1 MMAIF
6 CLVLGTPSVLD
17 VVAVA
22 FLALHDL
29 MDGTWGVV
37 ISIIVEATSELSLFA
52 LAVALVDVATSVVTM
67 QVLVEVG
74 A

>member
-1 MMAIF
+1 MAIL
-6 CLVLGTPSVLD
+6 CLVLGTPPVLD
-17 VVAVA
+17 VMAVA

-29 MDGTWGVV
+29 MGGAWGVV